1 MVQCWENVS
10 SVSWPNFRP
19 NFRCYKDGK
28 HSDRLLNICR
38 ILWEIPNLTLVAL
51 RVFFKLLEE
60 TGHSPNSTVSQKTSQ
75 GWHSSVV
82 NVTLI
87 RMRGIDARTHYRF
100 YIEEKEQKR
109 KITVPIVY
117 SVQSIVDLVQAH
129 QSVEV

>member
-10 SVSWPNFRP
+10 SASQPNFRP
-19 NFRCYKDGK
+19 SFRCYKDGN

-38 ILWEIPNLTLVAL
+38 IIWDIQKLTLVAL
-51 RVFFKLLEE
+51 RVFFKLLDE

-75 GWHSSVV
+75 GWSSSVV

-87 RMRGIDARTHYRF
+87 RMRGIDARTHSSF
-100 YIEEKEQKR
+100 YIEEKEQQS

-117 SVQSIVDLVQAH
+117 SVQSI
-129 QSVEV
+129 S